1 MTISSKT
8 AEVRETHEYDL
19 LVTPEFAALAD
30 FAGFG
35 SYEAVAVQETG
46 KAIAPFT
53 DNIAEAVSGYLMTRP
68 ESAPFMSGGGVTG
81 QHTGNQGVAG

>member
-8 AEVRETHEYDL
+8 AEARDTDEYDL
-19 LVTPEFAALAD
+19 LVTPEFAKLAD

-46 KAIAPFT
+46 KAISPFT
-53 DNIAEAVSGYLMTRP
+53 DNIAEAVSVYLMTRP
-68 ESAPFMSGGGVTG
+68 ESAPFMSGAESPVSTP
-81 QHTGNQGVAG
+81 